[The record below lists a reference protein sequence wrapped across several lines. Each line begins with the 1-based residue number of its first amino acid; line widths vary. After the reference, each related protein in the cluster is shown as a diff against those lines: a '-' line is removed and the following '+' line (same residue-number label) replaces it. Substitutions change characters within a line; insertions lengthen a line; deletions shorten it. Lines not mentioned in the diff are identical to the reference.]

1 MKRLL
6 LALPLLLL
14 AAFAGVALWRL
25 SSPPDN
31 IIRSKLE
38 GQPVEGP
45 IPEQDGTHQDQPLR
59 YGVVVRRHRVLR
71 RVGDEHDR
79 EEIRHS
85 DGPGLSPENAEREE
99 QEEVND

>member
-38 GQPVEGP
+38 GQPVPAFALPAGGLGL
-45 IPEQDGTHQDQPLR
+45 ISSF
-59 YGVVVRRHRVLR
+59 
-71 RVGDEHDR
+71 
-79 EEIRHS
+79 IS
-85 DGPGLSPENAEREE
+85 DGFVRCPGEFSMS
-99 QEEVND
+99 V